1 MPSVPAALKL
11 VAFLALTA
19 LLIPVQAVLL
29 RWRSPL
35 AKRLPVHV
43 HRLYCRI
50 LQLEVVLH
58 GSPAP
63 EAPVLFVANH
73 TSWIDILVLSTFV
86 PVSFVAKHEV
96 ENWPF
101 FGLLA
106 RLQRTVFVERRVA
119 RTAEHRD
126 EMGRR
131 LEAGD
136 NLLLF
141 AEGTSNDGNR
151 VLPFKSA
158 FFAVAES
165 RILGRPLLVQPVSIA
180 YTRLDGLPI
189 GRRLRHRFAWYG
201 DMDLVPH
208 IWTVLRAGKLTV
220 EVEFH
225 QTITIEE
232 AQNRKQLA
240 LRCQRA
246 VAVGV
251 ARAISGRRDNVDAS
265 AAGAAAGDLAG
276 ATGPS

>member
-1 MPSVPAALKL
+1 MPSVLAVLKL
-11 VAFLALTA
+11 AAFLALTA
-19 LLIPVQAVLL
+19 ALMPVQAVLL
-29 RWRSPL
+29 RRRSPL
-35 AKRLPVHV
+35 ARRLPVHA

-50 LQLEVVLH
+50 LRLEVVSH

-63 EAPVLFVANH
+63 EAPVLLVANH

-96 ENWPF
+96 KNWPF

-106 RLQRTVFVERRVA
+106 RLQRTVFVERRVV

-126 EMGRR
+126 EMSRR

-165 RILGRPLLVQPVSIA
+165 RIRGRPLLVQPVSIA

-208 IWTVLRAGKLTV
+208 IWKVLRAGRLTV

-225 QTITIEE
+225 QPVTIEE
-232 AQNRKQLA
+232 ARNRKQLA
-240 LRCQRA
+240 LLCQRA
-246 VAVGV
+246 VAAGV
-251 ARAISGRRDNVDAS
+251 ARAISGRRDADAT
-265 AAGAAAGDLAG
+265 AAGMAAGGLAG
-276 ATGPS
+276 ATRPS